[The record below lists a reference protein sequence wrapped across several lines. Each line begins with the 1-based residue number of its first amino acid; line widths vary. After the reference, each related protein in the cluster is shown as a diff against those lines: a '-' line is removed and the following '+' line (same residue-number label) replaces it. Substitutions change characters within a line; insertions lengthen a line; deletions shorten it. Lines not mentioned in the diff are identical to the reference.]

1 MKQCLIKAKSKH
13 EVESSMYKNK
23 MKSEEVK
30 DPRAKTSK
38 SDKPSLKRHLSTD
51 SNSSS
56 KYPRR
61 VRDPTP
67 INELVK
73 DPKNIPLN
81 IKIGSDDLQDPR
93 KIFGSI
99 KNTTSFFAPVPK
111 FKQFSVSK
119 SSSSSTSVS
128 SSLGSPVSTSIS
140 AQRDPRVRSKR
151 VESTERKS
159 PEASKIQIPAALL
172 KKPPSMSIP
181 KLPEFK
187 MPEPNKDPRLNKK
200 PTSIIR
206 KRKVAPPAVSVAPKI
221 LKPTL
226 TVDTASAGPNT
237 TLPSLIEPVNELF
250 EKSSS
255 PETPSNM
262 EQIAPYDPRYIQKQM
277 SSISGFYNF

>member
-1 MKQCLIKAKSKH
+1 
-13 EVESSMYKNK
+13 
-23 MKSEEVK
+23 MKSEEVN
-30 DPRAKTSK
+30 DPRPKTSK
-38 SDKPSLKRHLSTD
+38 SDKPSLKRQSSSEST
-51 SNSSS
+51 SSS
-56 KYPRR
+56 KNPKR

-73 DPKNIPLN
+73 DPKNIPLHM
-81 IKIGSDDLQDPR
+81 KIGSDDLQDPR
-93 KIFGSI
+93 KIFGNIKII
-99 KNTTSFFAPVPK
+99 KNFIAPVPK
-111 FKQFSVSK
+111 FKQVSVSK
-119 SSSSSTSVS
+119 NCSSTSVS
-128 SSLGSPVSTSIS
+128 SSLGSPVVTTIS

-151 VESTERKS
+151 NEATERRS
-159 PEASKIQIPAALL
+159 PDASKIQIPAALL

-200 PTSIIR
+200 PVSILR
-206 KRKVAPPAVSVAPKI
+206 KRKGTPSTVSVAPKI

-226 TVDTASAGPNT
+226 TVDTASAVSNM

-255 PETPSNM
+255 PEAPSNM

-277 SSISGFYNF
+277 SSISGF